1 VADRLNSSIPR
12 SRLVQYVE
20 NFAQHRYATWILAAI
35 AFADSSFLPLMP
47 DVLLVPMAL
56 ARPNDVWRLSIVCTV
71 ASALGA
77 FVGYLI
83 GYELWS
89 LIGEPLV
96 EFYGRAEAF
105 ATYQRLVEEWGV
117 WIVIGKA
124 FTPIPF
130 KFMAIAA
137 GVAQMNPIVFM
148 VAAVIGRALHFAM
161 VAVLIVWLGDRMVGL
176 FSKYERP
183 AIIISILAL
192 IGLVLYFHFR

>member
-1 VADRLNSSIPR
+1 MTSSIAR

-35 AFADSSFLPLMP
+35 AFADSSFLPVMP

-56 ARPNDVWRLSIVCTV
+56 ARPNDVWRLSIVCTI

-77 FVGYLI
+77 VLGYVI
-83 GYELWS
+83 GYGLWS
-89 LIGEPLV
+89 VIGAPLV
-96 EFYGRAEAF
+96 ELYGHAEAF
-105 ATYQRLVEEWGV
+105 ASYQRLVEEWGV

-137 GVAQMNPIVFM
+137 GVAQMNPVVFM
-148 VAAVIGRALHFAM
+148 IVAVVGRALHFAM
-161 VAVLIVWLGDRMVGL
+161 VAVLIVWLGDRMMNL
-176 FSKYERP
+176 FAKYERP
-183 AIIISILAL
+183 AIIISVLVL